1 MISKTNLVLLSLALG
16 LAAAFLLTV
25 GIARHY
31 SGMCDRLAANQ
42 SALLDSLGVYR
53 TSDGLRAVEV
63 RRLTL
68 TGNELRKSNA
78 RLMERI
84 NALGVKR
91 RDVQAVQ
98 TVGTEYRVTFVPE
111 TVKIYDTLLGIT
123 PTTPTALRYSD
134 RWLSFQYD
142 TAAHVSMRDTIT
154 IVHHAHQRRFL
165 WWTWSKYTGRATAVS
180 SCPYAHIE
188 SVNAI
193 DIQK

>member
-1 MISKTNLVLLSLALG
+1 M
-16 LAAAFLLTV
+16 
-25 GIARHY
+25 
-31 SGMCDRLAANQ
+31 
-42 SALLDSLGVYR
+42 
-53 TSDGLRAVEV
+53 
-63 RRLTL
+63 
-68 TGNELRKSNA
+68 
-78 RLMERI
+78 
-84 NALGVKR
+84 
-91 RDVQAVQ
+91 
-98 TVGTEYRVTFVPE
+98 TFVPE